1 LLLAVTGSWVWR
13 KLKEKWEGADQK
25 LWSVKGRR
33 EMFWNK
39 SHGTLI
45 VIHDN
50 LMYLFE
56 NYHDNLFKIFYST
69 KQ

>member
-1 LLLAVTGSWVWR
+1 
-13 KLKEKWEGADQK
+13 
-25 LWSVKGRR
+25 
-33 EMFWNK
+33 MFWNK